1 MSYDVDGSIPL
12 QVIQDA
18 LQRVVASRDFRNSE
32 RKRRFLK
39 FVVQETLAGRADRI
53 KAYSIALD
61 AFDRDPS
68 FNPGADPVVR
78 IEAGRLRRCLEHYYL
93 GEGAADRIR
102 ITIPKGGYV
111 PHFIVMDGDGR
122 SVPEALRDA
131 DQPNAGQLAEIIPA
145 KVAAN
150 PALAVAGSSSPP
162 LAPSRLRLL
171 KRRRWLASI
180 LSLLLVLSIV
190 PWGATLLLQPRI
202 LADGRRTA
210 VPGPSLMVPPFAN
223 DSGDPAL
230 NSFAKG
236 ITEDVIGGLIG
247 FENVLVFGVDP
258 RSRYDTETA
267 LRAAAPGVHIG
278 YVLKGRISRAGN
290 QIQITV
296 ALLQAA
302 DNQYLWSGRFCREFS
317 PNNMIDVPHD
327 IAMQVA
333 GVLAQPHGVIDK
345 EELRNTA
352 GIRSRSLAHQNVCL

>member
-1 MSYDVDGSIPL
+1 MVMAYDAEETTPPL
-12 QVIQDA
+12 LIQDA
-18 LQRVVASRDFRNSE
+18 LQRVLASRDFVNSE

-111 PHFIVMDGDGR
+111 PQFIVMDGDGR

-131 DQPNAGQLAEIIPA
+131 DQPNAGQLAEINPA
-145 KVAAN
+145 KVAAH

-162 LAPSRLRLL
+162 LAPSRLGLL
-171 KRRRWLASI
+171 KRPRWLVSI

-190 PWGATLLLQPRI
+190 IWGVTLVLQPWI

-210 VPGPSLMVPPFAN
+210 GPGPSLMV
-223 DSGDPAL
+223 
-230 NSFAKG
+230 
-236 ITEDVIGGLIG
+236 
-247 FENVLVFGVDP
+247 
-258 RSRYDTETA
+258 
-267 LRAAAPGVHIG
+267 
-278 YVLKGRISRAGN
+278 
-290 QIQITV
+290 
-296 ALLQAA
+296 
-302 DNQYLWSGRFCREFS
+302 
-317 PNNMIDVPHD
+317 
-327 IAMQVA
+327 
-333 GVLAQPHGVIDK
+333 
-345 EELRNTA
+345 
-352 GIRSRSLAHQNVCL
+352 

>member
-1 MSYDVDGSIPL
+1 MSYDVDDSIPP

-18 LQRVVASRDFRNSE
+18 LQRVVASRDFMNSE

-39 FVVQETLAGRADRI
+39 FVVQETLAGHAGRI
-53 KAYSIALD
+53 KAYAIALD
-61 AFDRDPS
+61 VFDRDPS
-68 FNPGADPVVR
+68 FDPAADPVVR

-111 PHFIVMDGDGR
+111 PQFIVMDGDGR

-131 DQPNAGQLAEIIPA
+131 DQPNAGQLAKNIPA
-145 KVAAN
+145 KVAAH
-150 PALAVAGSSSPP
+150 PALAVAGSSSLP

-210 VPGPSLMVPPFAN
+210 VSGPSLMVPPFAN

-230 NSFAKG
+230 NSFAKS

-247 FENVLVFGVDP
+247 FENVLVFGGDP
-258 RSRYDTETA
+258 RSRSGTETA
-267 LRAAAPGVHIG
+267 LRAAVPDID
-278 YVLKGRISRAGN
+278 YVLKGRISTAGN

-317 PNNMIDVPHD
+317 PGTMIDVLHD
-327 IAMQVA
+327 IALQIA
-333 GVLAQPHGVIDK
+333 GVLAQPHGVIEK
-345 EELRNTA
+345 AELQSAA
-352 GIRSRSLAHQNVCL
+352 GIRSRSLAHQI

>member
-1 MSYDVDGSIPL
+1 MSYDAEETTPPL
-12 QVIQDA
+12 LIQDA
-18 LQRVVASRDFRNSE
+18 LQRVLASRDFVNSE

-39 FVVQETLAGRADRI
+39 FVVQETLAGRAGRI
-53 KAYSIALD
+53 KAYAIALD
-61 AFDRDPS
+61 VFDRGPS
-68 FNPGADPVVR
+68 FDPVADPVVR

-111 PHFIVMDGDGR
+111 PQFIVMDGDGR

-145 KVAAN
+145 KVAAH

-162 LAPSRLRLL
+162 LAPSRLGLL

-190 PWGATLLLQPRI
+190 IWGATLVLQPRI

-210 VPGPSLMVPPFAN
+210 GPGPSLMVPPFAN

-236 ITEDVIGGLIG
+236 ITENVIGGLIG
-247 FENVLVFGVDP
+247 FENVRVFGVDP

-267 LRAAAPGVHIG
+267 PRAAAPGVHIG

-302 DNQYLWSGRFCREFS
+302 DNQFLWSGRFCREFS
-317 PNNMIDVPHD
+317 PNNMIEVPHD

-333 GVLAQPHGVIDK
+333 GVLAQPHGVID

>member
-18 LQRVVASRDFRNSE
+18 LQRVLASRDFRNSE

-78 IEAGRLRRCLEHYYL
+78 IEAGRLRRSLEHYYL
-93 GEGAADRIR
+93 TEGAADRIR

-111 PHFIVMDGDGR
+111 PQFIVMDGDGR

-131 DQPNAGQLAEIIPA
+131 DQPNARHLGELIPA

-190 PWGATLLLQPRI
+190 SWGATLLLQPRI

-210 VPGPSLMVPPFAN
+210 GPGPSLMVPPFAN

-230 NSFAKG
+230 YSFAKG
-236 ITEDVIGGLIG
+236 ITENVIGGLIG
-247 FENVLVFGVDP
+247 FENVRVFGVDP
-258 RSRYDTETA
+258 RSRYDAETA
-267 LRAAAPGVHIG
+267 LRAVAPGVHIG
-278 YVLKGRISRAGN
+278 YVLKGRINRAGN

-302 DNQYLWSGRFCREFS
+302 DDQYLWSGRFCREFS
-317 PNNMIDVPHD
+317 PGTMIDVPHD
-327 IAMQVA
+327 IALQVA
-333 GVLAQPHGVIDK
+333 GVLAQPHGVLDK
-345 EELRNTA
+345 EELQNTA
-352 GIRSRSLAHQNVCL
+352 GIRSRSLAHQNGCL

>member
-1 MSYDVDGSIPL
+1 MSYDADESIPL

-18 LQRVVASRDFRNSE
+18 LQRVVASRDFVNSE

-39 FVVQETLAGRADRI
+39 FVVQETLAGHAGRI

-68 FNPGADPVVR
+68 FNPVADPVVR

-111 PHFIVMDGDGR
+111 PHFIVTDGDGR
-122 SVPEALRDA
+122 SVPKALDDA
-131 DQPNAGQLAEIIPA
+131 DQPNAGQLGELIPA
-145 KVAAN
+145 KAAAD
-150 PALAVAGSSSPP
+150 PARAVAGSSSPP
-162 LAPSRLRLL
+162 VAPSRLRLL
-171 KRRRWLASI
+171 KRPRWLASI
-180 LSLLLVLSIV
+180 LSLLLALIIVL
-190 PWGATLLLQPRI
+190 WGATLIFQTRI
-202 LADGRRTA
+202 LAEGQTA
-210 VPGPSLMVPPFAN
+210 ARQAPSLMVPPFAN

-230 NSFAKG
+230 NSFAKS
-236 ITEDVIGGLIG
+236 ITEEVIGGLIG
-247 FENVLVFGVDP
+247 FQNVLVFGVDS

-290 QIQITV
+290 QIEITV

-302 DNQYLWSGRFCREFS
+302 DNQFLWSGRFCREFS
-317 PNNMIDVPHD
+317 PNTLIEVPHD
-327 IAMQVA
+327 IALQVA
-333 GVLAQPHGVIDK
+333 GVLAQPHGVID

>member
-1 MSYDVDGSIPL
+1 MSYDVDGSTAP
-12 QVIQDA
+12 QGIQDA
-18 LQRVVASRDFRNSE
+18 LQRVLASRDFVNSE

-78 IEAGRLRRCLEHYYL
+78 IEAGRLRRCLERYYL
-93 GEGAADRIR
+93 TEGAADRIR

-111 PHFIVMDGDGR
+111 PHFIVMDGDDGR
-122 SVPEALRDA
+122 FVPEALRDA
-131 DQPNAGQLAEIIPA
+131 DPPTAGQRADIIPA
-145 KVAAN
+145 KAAAD

-162 LAPSRLRLL
+162 LAPSRWRLL

-180 LSLLLVLSIV
+180 LSLLLVLIMV
-190 PWGATLLLQPRI
+190 LWGATLILQTRI
-202 LADGRRTA
+202 FAEGRTA
-210 VPGPSLMVPPFAN
+210 AGHSLLVPPFAN

-230 NSFAKG
+230 NSFAKS

-258 RSRYDTETA
+258 RLRFGTETA
-267 LRAAAPGVHIG
+267 LHAAVPDID
-278 YVLKGRISRAGN
+278 YVLKGRISTAGN

-302 DNQYLWSGRFCREFS
+302 DDQYLWSGRFCREFS
-317 PNNMIDVPHD
+317 PGTMIDVPHD

-352 GIRSRSLAHQNVCL
+352 GIRSRALAHQDGCL

>member
-1 MSYDVDGSIPL
+1 MSYDVDDSIPL

-18 LQRVVASRDFRNSE
+18 LQRVVASRDFVNSE

-39 FVVQETLAGRADRI
+39 FVVQETLAGHAGRI

-68 FNPGADPVVR
+68 FNPVADPVVR

-111 PHFIVMDGDGR
+111 PHFIVTDGDGR
-122 SVPEALRDA
+122 SVPKALDDA
-131 DQPNAGQLAEIIPA
+131 DQPNAGQLGELIPA
-145 KVAAN
+145 KAAAD
-150 PALAVAGSSSPP
+150 PARAVAGSSSPP
-162 LAPSRLRLL
+162 VAPSRLRLL
-171 KRRRWLASI
+171 KRPRWLASI
-180 LSLLLVLSIV
+180 LSLLLALIIVL
-190 PWGATLLLQPRI
+190 WGATLIFQTRI
-202 LADGRRTA
+202 LAEGQTA
-210 VPGPSLMVPPFAN
+210 ARQAPSLMVPPFAN

-230 NSFAKG
+230 NSFARS

-258 RSRYDTETA
+258 GSPSGTGTA
-267 LRAAAPGVHIG
+267 LRAAVPDID
-278 YVLKGRISRAGN
+278 YVLKGRLSTAGN

-296 ALLQAA
+296 ALLQVA
-302 DNQYLWSGRFCREFS
+302 DDQYLWSGRFCREFS
-317 PNNMIDVPHD
+317 PGTMIDVLHD
-327 IAMQVA
+327 IALQVA
-333 GVLAQPHGVIDK
+333 GVLAQPHGVLDK

-352 GIRSRSLAHQNVCL
+352 GVRSRALAHQDGCI

>member
-1 MSYDVDGSIPL
+1 MSYDAEETTPPL
-12 QVIQDA
+12 LIQDA
-18 LQRVVASRDFRNSE
+18 LQRVLASRDFVNSE
-32 RKRRFLK
+32 RKQRFLK
-39 FVVQETLAGRADRI
+39 FVVQETLAGRAGRI
-53 KAYSIALD
+53 KAYAIALD
-61 AFDRDPS
+61 VFDRGPS
-68 FNPGADPVVR
+68 FDPVADPVVR

-111 PHFIVMDGDGR
+111 PQFIVMDGDGR

-171 KRRRWLASI
+171 KRRRWLVSI

-190 PWGATLLLQPRI
+190 IWGVTLVLQPRI

-210 VPGPSLMVPPFAN
+210 GPGPSLMVPPFAN

-236 ITEDVIGGLIG
+236 ITENVIGGLIG

-267 LRAAAPGVHIG
+267 PRAAAPGVHIG

-302 DNQYLWSGRFCREFS
+302 DNQFLWSGRFCREFS
-317 PNNMIDVPHD
+317 PNNMIEVPHD
-327 IAMQVA
+327 IALQVA
-333 GVLAQPHGVIDK
+333 GVLAQPHGVID

>member
-1 MSYDVDGSIPL
+1 MSYDVDDSIPP

-18 LQRVVASRDFRNSE
+18 LHHVLASRDFVNSE

-61 AFDRDPS
+61 AFDRNPS
-68 FNPGADPVVR
+68 FNPVADPVVR

-111 PHFIVMDGDGR
+111 PHFIVMDGDGC
-122 SVPEALRDA
+122 SVPEALDDA
-131 DQPNAGQLAEIIPA
+131 DQPNAGHLGELIPA
-145 KVAAN
+145 KAAAD
-150 PALAVAGSSSPP
+150 PALAVAGSSGPP
-162 LAPSRLRLL
+162 VAPSRLRSLN
-171 KRRRWLASI
+171 RSRWLASI
-180 LSLLLVLSIV
+180 LSLLLLLIIV
-190 PWGATLLLQPRI
+190 PWGATLILQTRI
-202 LADGRRTA
+202 LAEGPTA
-210 VPGPSLMVPPFAN
+210 AGHAPSLLVPPFAN

-230 NSFAKG
+230 NSFARS
-236 ITEDVIGGLIG
+236 ITEDVIGRLIG

-258 RSRYDTETA
+258 GSRSGTETA
-267 LRAAAPGVHIG
+267 LRAAVPDID
-278 YVLKGRISRAGN
+278 YVLKGRISTAGN

-317 PNNMIDVPHD
+317 PGTMIEVPHD
-327 IAMQVA
+327 IALQVA
-333 GVLAQPHGVIDK
+333 GVLTQPHGVIV

-352 GIRSRSLAHQNVCL
+352 GIWSRSLAHQNGCL